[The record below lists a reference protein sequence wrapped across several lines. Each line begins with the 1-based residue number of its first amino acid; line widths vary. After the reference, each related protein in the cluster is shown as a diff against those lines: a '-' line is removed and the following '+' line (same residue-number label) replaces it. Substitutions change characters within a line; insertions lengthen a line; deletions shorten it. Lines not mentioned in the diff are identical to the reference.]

1 MDDRGIPKFGL
12 TFRLDIVQVHV
23 NNTEFDKKKYFLLTP
38 NVLFIT
44 IYSIG
49 KTPGFNYMATF
60 TMCARLTW

>member
-23 NNTEFDKKKYFLLTP
+23 NNTEFDKKILLADTEC
-38 NVLFIT
+38 T
-44 IYSIG
+44 IYYNFSIG
-49 KTPGFNYMATF
+49 KTPGFNYMATI